1 LKIIK
6 QQLILNSQGGKVEM
20 MEARVSTKD
29 LTKILKLCEG
39 VADSKA
45 TMSVLSTVL
54 IKVDPKVGSLE
65 FLATDLDQGFK
76 GKVQG
81 EIEGEVEEVQS
92 FCVPAK
98 PAKKFYEVIKN
109 FPEDEVLLVKED
121 SRLIVRDS
129 AEKITY
135 ELALGDASEF
145 PVLPDF
151 DEGEAVEVP
160 GYVLSLLIEKAAFAS
175 SKDKNRFV
183 LSGILF
189 EVLRDEGKLRAVASD
204 GHRLALFETEV
215 ADIDKVKFSSFI
227 LPRESAEEVMDFSED
242 EPMVKLAFINNYVV
256 LWTSL
261 GVFFS
266 RTIEGSFPDYRA
278 VIPREF
284 ERVAKIDRKQFIEA
298 LKRVS
303 LMLTEKFKPVF
314 LIFDKGE
321 LIVESKE
328 VEMGQA
334 RERLY
339 CEYAGEKFSI
349 VFNASYLLDA
359 LQVMEADEVEM
370 RMGDGSRPAV
380 LLDPR
385 QEGFLYV
392 VMPMVL

>member
-1 LKIIK
+1 
-6 QQLILNSQGGKVEM
+6 
-20 MEARVSTKD
+20 MEAKVSTKD
-29 LTKILKLCEG
+29 LIKVLKLCEG

-45 TMSVLSTVL
+45 ALSVLSSVL
-54 IKVDPKVGSLE
+54 IKVDPKIGTLE

-81 EIEGEVEEVQS
+81 EIEGGIEEVQS
-92 FCVPAK
+92 FCV

-129 AEKITY
+129 AERITY

-145 PVLPDF
+145 PILPDF

-160 GYVLSLLIEKAAFAS
+160 GHILSLLIEKTAFAS
-175 SKDKNRFV
+175 SQNKNRFV

-189 EVLRDEGKLRAVASD
+189 EVLKDEGKLRAVASD

-215 ADIDKVKFSSFI
+215 ADIDKAKFSSFI
-227 LPRESAEEVMDFSED
+227 LPRESAEEIMDFSED
-242 EPMVKLAFINNYVV
+242 ELMVKFAFINNYVV

-266 RTIEGSFPDYRA
+266 RAIEGSFPDYRA
-278 VIPREF
+278 VIPREL
-284 ERVAKIDRKQFIEA
+284 ERVARIDRKRFIEA

-314 LIFDKGE
+314 LTFDKGE

-334 RERLY
+334 RERLDCDY
-339 CEYAGEKFSI
+339 TNEKFSI
-349 VFNASYLLDA
+349 VFNASYLIDA
-359 LQVMEADEVEM
+359 LQVMKADEVEM
-370 RMGDGSRPAV
+370 KMNDERRPAV

-392 VMPMVL
+392 VMPMIL

>member
-98 PAKKFYEVIKN
+98 KFYEVIKN
-109 FPEDEVLLVKED
+109 FPEDEVLLVKKD

-370 RMGDGSRPAV
+370 RMSDGSRPAV

-385 QEGFLYV
+385 QESFLYV

>member
-1 LKIIK
+1 
-6 QQLILNSQGGKVEM
+6 M

-29 LTKILKLCEG
+29 LTKVLKLCEG

-45 TMSVLSTVL
+45 ALSVLSSVL
-54 IKVDPKVGSLE
+54 VKVDPKIGELE

-81 EIEGEVEEVQS
+81 EVEGEVEEVQT
-92 FCVPAK
+92 FCV

-121 SRLIVRDS
+121 SRLIVRDA
-129 AEKITY
+129 AERITY
-135 ELALGDASEF
+135 KLALSDASEF

-151 DEGEAVEVP
+151 EGGAVEVP
-160 GYVLSLLIEKAAFAS
+160 GHILSLLIEKTAFAS

-189 EVLRDEGKLRAVASD
+189 EVLKDEGKLRAVASD

-227 LPRESAEEVMDFSED
+227 LPRESAEEIMDFSED
-242 EPMVKLAFINNYVV
+242 ELVVKLGFINNYVV

-261 GVFFS
+261 GIFFS
-266 RTIEGSFPDYRA
+266 RAIEGSFPDYRA

-284 ERVAKIDRKQFIEA
+284 ERVARIDRKRFIEA

-314 LIFDKGE
+314 LTFDKGE

-334 RERLY
+334 IERLD
-339 CEYAGEKFSI
+339 CEYVNDKFSI
-349 VFNASYLLDA
+349 VFNVSYLIDA
-359 LQVMEADEVEM
+359 LQVMKADEVEM
-370 RMGDGSRPAV
+370 KMNDGNQPAM

-392 VMPMVL
+392 VMPMIL

>member
-1 LKIIK
+1 MI
-6 QQLILNSQGGKVEM
+6 
-20 MEARVSTKD
+20 EARVSTKD
-29 LTKILKLCEG
+29 LTKVLKLCEG

-45 TMSVLSTVL
+45 ALSVLSSVL
-54 IKVDPKVGSLE
+54 IKVDPKIGTLE

-81 EIEGEVEEVQS
+81 EVEGEVEEVQS
-92 FCVPAK
+92 FCV

-129 AEKITY
+129 AERITY
-135 ELALGDASEF
+135 KLALGDASEF

-151 DEGEAVEVP
+151 DEREAIEVP
-160 GYVLSLLIEKAAFAS
+160 GHILSLLIEKTAFAS
-175 SKDKNRFV
+175 SKDKNMFV

-189 EVLRDEGKLRAVASD
+189 EILKDEGKLRAVASD

-215 ADIDKVKFSSFI
+215 ADIDKAKFSSFI
-227 LPRESAEEVMDFSED
+227 LPRESAEEIMDFSED
-242 EPMVKLAFINNYVV
+242 ELMVKLAFINNYVV

-266 RTIEGSFPDYRA
+266 RAIEGSFPDYRA

-284 ERVAKIDRKQFIEA
+284 ERVARIDRKRFIEA

-314 LIFDKGE
+314 LTFDKGE

-334 RERLY
+334 RERLDCDY
-339 CEYAGEKFSI
+339 TNEKFSI
-349 VFNASYLLDA
+349 VFNASYLIDA
-359 LQVMEADEVEM
+359 LQVMKADEVEM
-370 RMGDGSRPAV
+370 KMNDETHPVV

-392 VMPMVL
+392 VMPMIL